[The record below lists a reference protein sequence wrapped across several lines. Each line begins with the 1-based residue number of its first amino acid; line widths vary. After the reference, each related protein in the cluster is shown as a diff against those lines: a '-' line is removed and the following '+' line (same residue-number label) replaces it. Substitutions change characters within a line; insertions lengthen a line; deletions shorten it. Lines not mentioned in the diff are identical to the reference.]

1 MSRDHKC
8 TSRVRCVQRSW
19 TFRVKCMSGMP
30 HMPAAEGFTCQAG
43 ARVATCHMC
52 THARHAVT
60 CAGGLHVSVSVSS
73 PSRALGVV
81 VSHRLSFS
89 ANCHVPSPQISP
101 PTQPCTT
108 HPHSKICVAASLSH
122 PPTML
127 SSFPRGKS
135 LPLQLALPS
144 SSLPFPTLCLS
155 SGD

>member
-1 MSRDHKC
+1 MPG
-8 TSRVRCVQRSW
+8 RCKS
-19 TFRVKCMSGMP
+19 C
-30 HMPAAEGFTCQAG
+30 HMPY
-43 ARVATCHMC
+43 V
-52 THARHAVT
+52 HARKARS
-60 CAGGLHVSVSVSS
+60 HVCWGAAREFVSVSS